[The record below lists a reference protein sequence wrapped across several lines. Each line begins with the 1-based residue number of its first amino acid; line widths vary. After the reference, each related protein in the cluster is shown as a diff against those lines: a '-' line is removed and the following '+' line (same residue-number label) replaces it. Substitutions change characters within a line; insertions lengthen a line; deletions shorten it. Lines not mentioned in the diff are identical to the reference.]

1 MMALM
6 EFIYTGTTIV
16 TAKFASEVQ
25 KVQSILQFQVA
36 VQSLILPPPGQVPR
50 VIPTRTPDDPAPR
63 DERKRQM
70 EVRTGEKPPKRRY
83 TRRKDVIKA
92 KIKRER
98 IDSAEHEIEKENI
111 IPESYEENGRSEPK
125 SDVVKS
131 IESRSDGHFGAGKK
145 AEVVLPRE
153 GTKEYRAEY
162 KKVLPLTQQVTWFT
176 LFICLGEG

>member
-1 MMALM
+1 MALM

-50 VIPTRTPDDPAPR
+50 VIPTRTPDDPALR

-70 EVRTGEKPPKRRY
+70 EVRTGEKPSKRRY

-111 IPESYEENGRSEPK
+111 IPESYEENGRSETN

-131 IESRSDGHFGAGKK
+131 IENRSDGHFGAGKK

-176 LFICLGEG
+176 LFICLGKG